1 MTNRTIRT
9 MEAFVG
15 TVKSAMEAYF
25 GDEYKV
31 QVNTVVKNNGLHLTG
46 LTILNRSSNMA
57 PTIYLEHY
65 FELYK
70 NGETMADVCQQ
81 IIRVYEYKKIRI
93 EKHKGRCRIMS
104 NFTVEEI
111 NLMCVFDAKGRTE
124 LIEDIGRVLPHLD
137 DKDMEELANR
147 VIGKLQNMT
156 DEEFAE
162 VVLEAAE

>member
-1 MTNRTIRT
+1 
-9 MEAFVG
+9 
-15 TVKSAMEAYF
+15 
-25 GDEYKV
+25 
-31 QVNTVVKNNGLHLTG
+31 
-46 LTILNRSSNMA
+46 
-57 PTIYLEHY
+57 
-65 FELYK
+65 
-70 NGETMADVCQQ
+70 
-81 IIRVYEYKKIRI
+81 
-93 EKHKGRCRIMS
+93 MS

-111 NLMCVFDAKGRTE
+111 NLMCVFDRSGRTE

>member
-1 MTNRTIRT
+1 
-9 MEAFVG
+9 
-15 TVKSAMEAYF
+15 
-25 GDEYKV
+25 
-31 QVNTVVKNNGLHLTG
+31 
-46 LTILNRSSNMA
+46 
-57 PTIYLEHY
+57 
-65 FELYK
+65 
-70 NGETMADVCQQ
+70 
-81 IIRVYEYKKIRI
+81 
-93 EKHKGRCRIMS
+93 MS

-124 LIEDIGRVLPHLD
+124 LIENISRVLPHLD

>member
-1 MTNRTIRT
+1 
-9 MEAFVG
+9 
-15 TVKSAMEAYF
+15 
-25 GDEYKV
+25 
-31 QVNTVVKNNGLHLTG
+31 
-46 LTILNRSSNMA
+46 
-57 PTIYLEHY
+57 
-65 FELYK
+65 
-70 NGETMADVCQQ
+70 
-81 IIRVYEYKKIRI
+81 
-93 EKHKGRCRIMS
+93 MS

-111 NLMCVFDAKGRTE
+111 NLMCVFEANGRTE